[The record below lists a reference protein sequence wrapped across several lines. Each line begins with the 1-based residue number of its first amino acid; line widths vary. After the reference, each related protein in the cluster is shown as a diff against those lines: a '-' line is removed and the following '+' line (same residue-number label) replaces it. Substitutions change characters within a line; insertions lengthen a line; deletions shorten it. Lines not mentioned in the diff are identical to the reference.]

1 MDMKLGDKVA
11 IVTGATAN
19 IGRAIALALS
29 TEGVRLVA
37 VGRDHKQG
45 GEVVRQAR
53 ERGAADAIFVAT
65 DVTDLR
71 QVKNMVTE
79 VVNRFGT
86 VDVLVNNAGGNT
98 GPWGL
103 FVDSDPDCWEADI
116 ALNMKSVLY
125 CTHTALP
132 HMIAQKSGRIINL
145 GSTAGQGGDYMQ
157 SIYSTAKGGVHNFTR
172 VLAKEVGEHNITVNC
187 VAPYGTFPENAANDT
202 SSGSRFHPITGSVA
216 QDKMLQQAGLITPTG
231 TIADDETLRRPELQ
245 NKIRRDGVLLRKFG
259 KPAEVAAGVVY
270 LASEVAAF
278 VTGQVQFIDG
288 GALL

>member
-1 MDMKLGDKVA
+1 MDTGLGNKVA

-19 IGRAIALALS
+19 IGRAIALALA

-37 VGRDHKQG
+37 VGRDRMQG
-45 GEVVRQAR
+45 EEVVKQAR

-65 DVTDLR
+65 DVTDRR
-71 QVKNMVTE
+71 QVKNLVTE
-79 VVNRFGT
+79 AINRFGT

-103 FVDSDPDCWEADI
+103 FVDSDPDRWEADI

-125 CTHTALP
+125 CAHTVLP
-132 HMIAQKSGRIINL
+132 HMIARKSGRIINI

-157 SIYSTAKGGVHNFTR
+157 SIYSTAKGGIHNFTR
-172 VLAKEVGEHNITVNC
+172 VLAKEVGEYNITVNC
-187 VAPYGTFPENAANDT
+187 VAPYGTFPENAATET

-216 QDKMLQQAGLITPTG
+216 HDKVLQLAGFITPAG
-231 TIADDETLRRPELQ
+231 TVADDKPLQRPELQ
-245 NKIRRDGVLLRKFG
+245 SKIRRDGVLSRKFG
-259 KPAEVAAGVVY
+259 KPTEVAAGVVY

-278 VTGQVQFIDG
+278 VTGQVQFVDG